1 MSRVLWR
8 VLLPL
13 SLIVAIAVVHSSRAL
28 FAAPAPPSSALD
40 ALDALRARAP
50 LAAPLVAPNAPGP
63 PLSTERVGF
72 YLRVGEQAGVAIQQV
87 KEVRKVY
94 PKARIFVLSDG
105 GVDLSGFCKKLDSR
119 FPRTCGKV
127 LSFSYF
133 FGGEVLMIVMKLKLF
148 LLPGVDTKQSSVL
161 PGYGHFIVLKKRR
174 GTLGLL
180 RIDDGG

>member
-105 GVDLSGFCKKLDSR
+105 GVDLSGFCKKLKCSFVLCPPANDAWHPWPFFRRLYDAALALNTEYLYIPYVSM
-119 FPRTCGKV
+119 PPPGRT
-127 LSFSYF
+127 LT
-133 FGGEVLMIVMKLKLF
+133 
-148 LLPGVDTKQSSVL
+148 LPL
-161 PGYGHFIVLKKRR
+161 
-174 GTLGLL
+174 
-180 RIDDGG
+180 